1 MEEVIFSGTQN
12 KKALGMSEVALII
25 ENNENILPIDYKE
38 VALTRRLFRSGE
50 SDYLLNRIPC
60 RLLDIT
66 NLLMDTGL
74 GQGAYSVMEQ
84 GMIDEIVSEKT
95 DNRRR
100 ILEEAAGITKYK
112 TRRRSTWN
120 RLEATQA
127 DLTRIEDIIAEVK
140 RQVDYLQRQV
150 GRARKYQEQKQELD
164 DSEVLLGRYVFFELH
179 GELSPLQEELA
190 KINRNSESSFAEFA
204 ARESSLEKS
213 RIPVIVAINGACV
226 GGGVDMISA
235 CDIRYATKDAFF
247 CIQETNLGLVADVG
261 TLQRLPKLIPEGIV
275 RELALTGRK
284 LRADEAEKFGLIS
297 EIFDDQESMLNHA
310 MDMAREIASKSP
322 LAISGIKEVI
332 NYSRDHSVDE
342 SLNYVALWNAAM
354 KYEDDLKE
362 TFIAKMEKREEKFE
376 GLKKKGKYFEK

>member
-1 MEEVIFSGTQN
+1 MEYKCFKYSLKDHIAHVILSRGDELNTMIKDFWT
-12 KKALGMSEVALII
+12 E
-25 ENNENILPIDYKE
+25 LP
-38 VALTRRLFRSGE
+38 
-50 SDYLLNRIPC
+50 
-60 RLLDIT
+60 
-66 NLLMDTGL
+66 NL
-74 GQGAYSVMEQ
+74 
-84 GMIDEIVSEKT
+84 IDEISNEGQARV
-95 DNRRR
+95 
-100 ILEEAAGITKYK
+100 ILISAEGKHFTAGM
-112 TRRRSTWN
+112 
-120 RLEATQA
+120 
-127 DLTRIEDIIAEVK
+127 DLGNFT
-140 RQVDYLQRQV
+140 
-150 GRARKYQEQKQELD
+150 
-164 DSEVLLGRYVFFELH
+164 DSELAGNNEH
-179 GELSPLQEELA
+179 QGLQNEAIYRLT
-190 KINRNSESSFAEFA
+190 KDLQYSF
-204 ARESSLEKS
+204 SSLEKS

-284 LRADEAEKFGLIS
+284 MQADEAEKYGLIS
-297 EIFDDQESMLNHA
+297 AILDDQESMLNHA

-362 TFIAKMEKREEKFE
+362 TFIAKMKKREEKFE
-376 GLKKKGKYFEK
+376 GLKKIGKYFEK

>member
-1 MEEVIFSGTQN
+1 MIKEFW
-12 KKALGMSEVALII
+12 SE
-25 ENNENILPIDYKE
+25 LP
-38 VALTRRLFRSGE
+38 
-50 SDYLLNRIPC
+50 
-60 RLLDIT
+60 
-66 NLLMDTGL
+66 NL
-74 GQGAYSVMEQ
+74 V
-84 GMIDEIVSEKT
+84 DEISNEGQARV
-95 DNRRR
+95 
-100 ILEEAAGITKYK
+100 ILISAEGKHFTAGM
-112 TRRRSTWN
+112 
-120 RLEATQA
+120 
-127 DLTRIEDIIAEVK
+127 DLGNFT
-140 RQVDYLQRQV
+140 
-150 GRARKYQEQKQELD
+150 
-164 DSEVLLGRYVFFELH
+164 DSELTEKNKHQG
-179 GELSPLQEELA
+179 LQNEAIYRLT
-190 KINRNSESSFAEFA
+190 KDLQYSF
-204 ARESSLEKS
+204 SSLEKS

-284 LRADEAEKFGLIS
+284 LGADEAEKFGLIS
-297 EIFDDQESMLNHA
+297 EIFDDHESMLNHA

-376 GLKKKGKYFEK
+376 GLKKKGKYFKN

>member
-1 MEEVIFSGTQN
+1 MKYKCFKYSLNDHIAHVILSRGDELNTMIKDFWT
-12 KKALGMSEVALII
+12 E
-25 ENNENILPIDYKE
+25 LP
-38 VALTRRLFRSGE
+38 
-50 SDYLLNRIPC
+50 
-60 RLLDIT
+60 
-66 NLLMDTGL
+66 NL
-74 GQGAYSVMEQ
+74 
-84 GMIDEIVSEKT
+84 IDEISDEGQARV
-95 DNRRR
+95 
-100 ILEEAAGITKYK
+100 ILISAEGKHFTAGM
-112 TRRRSTWN
+112 
-120 RLEATQA
+120 
-127 DLTRIEDIIAEVK
+127 DLGNFT
-140 RQVDYLQRQV
+140 
-150 GRARKYQEQKQELD
+150 
-164 DSEVLLGRYVFFELH
+164 DSELAENNNHQG
-179 GELSPLQEELA
+179 LQNEAIYRLT
-190 KINRNSESSFAEFA
+190 KDLQYSF
-204 ARESSLEKS
+204 SSLEKS

-284 LRADEAEKFGLIS
+284 LGADEAEKFGLIS
-297 EIFDDQESMLNHA
+297 EIFDDHESMLNHA

-376 GLKKKGKYFEK
+376 GLKKKGKYFKN

>member
-1 MEEVIFSGTQN
+1 MKYKCFKYSLNDHIAHVILSRGDELNTMIKDFWT
-12 KKALGMSEVALII
+12 E
-25 ENNENILPIDYKE
+25 LP
-38 VALTRRLFRSGE
+38 
-50 SDYLLNRIPC
+50 
-60 RLLDIT
+60 
-66 NLLMDTGL
+66 NL
-74 GQGAYSVMEQ
+74 
-84 GMIDEIVSEKT
+84 IDEISDKGQARV
-95 DNRRR
+95 
-100 ILEEAAGITKYK
+100 ILISAEGKHFTAGM
-112 TRRRSTWN
+112 
-120 RLEATQA
+120 
-127 DLTRIEDIIAEVK
+127 DLGNFT
-140 RQVDYLQRQV
+140 
-150 GRARKYQEQKQELD
+150 
-164 DSEVLLGRYVFFELH
+164 DSELAEKNKHQGLH
-179 GELSPLQEELA
+179 NEAIYRLTKDLQY
-190 KINRNSESSFAEFA
+190 SF
-204 ARESSLEKS
+204 SSLEKS

-226 GGGVDMISA
+226 GGGGDMISA

-376 GLKKKGKYFEK
+376 GLKKKGKYFKN

>member
-1 MEEVIFSGTQN
+1 MKYKCFKYNLKDCIAHVILSRGDELNTMIKEFW
-12 KKALGMSEVALII
+12 SE
-25 ENNENILPIDYKE
+25 LP
-38 VALTRRLFRSGE
+38 
-50 SDYLLNRIPC
+50 
-60 RLLDIT
+60 
-66 NLLMDTGL
+66 NL
-74 GQGAYSVMEQ
+74 V
-84 GMIDEIVSEKT
+84 DEISNEGQARV
-95 DNRRR
+95 
-100 ILEEAAGITKYK
+100 ILISAEGKHFTAGM
-112 TRRRSTWN
+112 
-120 RLEATQA
+120 
-127 DLTRIEDIIAEVK
+127 DLGNFT
-140 RQVDYLQRQV
+140 
-150 GRARKYQEQKQELD
+150 
-164 DSEVLLGRYVFFELH
+164 DSELTEKNKHQG
-179 GELSPLQEELA
+179 LQNEAIYRLT
-190 KINRNSESSFAEFA
+190 KDLQYSF
-204 ARESSLEKS
+204 SSLEKS

-284 LRADEAEKFGLIS
+284 LGADEAEKFGLIS

>member
-1 MEEVIFSGTQN
+1 MEYKCFKYSLKNQIAHVILSRGDELNTMIKDFWT
-12 KKALGMSEVALII
+12 E
-25 ENNENILPIDYKE
+25 LP
-38 VALTRRLFRSGE
+38 
-50 SDYLLNRIPC
+50 
-60 RLLDIT
+60 
-66 NLLMDTGL
+66 NL
-74 GQGAYSVMEQ
+74 
-84 GMIDEIVSEKT
+84 IDEISNEGQA
-95 DNRRR
+95 RA
-100 ILEEAAGITKYK
+100 ILISAEGKHFTAGM
-112 TRRRSTWN
+112 
-120 RLEATQA
+120 
-127 DLTRIEDIIAEVK
+127 DLGNFT
-140 RQVDYLQRQV
+140 
-150 GRARKYQEQKQELD
+150 
-164 DSEVLLGRYVFFELH
+164 DSELAGNNEH
-179 GELSPLQEELA
+179 QGLQNEAIYRLT
-190 KINRNSESSFAEFA
+190 KDLQYSF
-204 ARESSLEKS
+204 SSLEKS

-275 RELALTGRK
+275 KELALTGRK
-284 LRADEAEKFGLIS
+284 MQADEAEKYGLIS
-297 EIFDDQESMLNHA
+297 AIFDDQESMVNHA

-362 TFIAKMEKREEKFE
+362 TFIAKMEKRQEKFE

>member
-1 MEEVIFSGTQN
+1 MKYKCFKYSLNDHIAHVILSRGDELNTMIKDFWT
-12 KKALGMSEVALII
+12 E
-25 ENNENILPIDYKE
+25 LP
-38 VALTRRLFRSGE
+38 
-50 SDYLLNRIPC
+50 
-60 RLLDIT
+60 
-66 NLLMDTGL
+66 NL
-74 GQGAYSVMEQ
+74 
-84 GMIDEIVSEKT
+84 IDEISDKGQARV
-95 DNRRR
+95 
-100 ILEEAAGITKYK
+100 ILISAEGKHFTAGM
-112 TRRRSTWN
+112 
-120 RLEATQA
+120 
-127 DLTRIEDIIAEVK
+127 DLGNFT
-140 RQVDYLQRQV
+140 
-150 GRARKYQEQKQELD
+150 
-164 DSEVLLGRYVFFELH
+164 DSELAEKNKHKG
-179 GELSPLQEELA
+179 LQNEAIYRLT
-190 KINRNSESSFAEFA
+190 KDLQYSF
-204 ARESSLEKS
+204 SSLEKS

-284 LRADEAEKFGLIS
+284 LGADEAEKFGLIS
-297 EIFDDQESMLNHA
+297 EIFDDHESMLNHA

>member
-1 MEEVIFSGTQN
+1 MD
-12 KKALGMSEVALII
+12 LG
-25 ENNENILPIDYKE
+25 NF
-38 VALTRRLFRSGE
+38 T
-50 SDYLLNRIPC
+50 
-60 RLLDIT
+60 
-66 NLLMDTGL
+66 
-74 GQGAYSVMEQ
+74 
-84 GMIDEIVSEKT
+84 
-95 DNRRR
+95 
-100 ILEEAAGITKYK
+100 
-112 TRRRSTWN
+112 
-120 RLEATQA
+120 
-127 DLTRIEDIIAEVK
+127 
-140 RQVDYLQRQV
+140 
-150 GRARKYQEQKQELD
+150 
-164 DSEVLLGRYVFFELH
+164 DSELTEKNKHQG
-179 GELSPLQEELA
+179 LQNEAIYRLT
-190 KINRNSESSFAEFA
+190 KDLQYSF
-204 ARESSLEKS
+204 SSLEKS

-247 CIQETNLGLVADVG
+247 CI
-261 TLQRLPKLIPEGIV
+261 V

-284 LRADEAEKFGLIS
+284 LGADEAEKFGLIS

-376 GLKKKGKYFEK
+376 GLKKKGKYFKN

>member
-1 MEEVIFSGTQN
+1 MEYKCFKHSLKDHIAHVILSRSEELNTMTKDFWTELPNLIDKISDEGQARVILLSAEGKHFT
-12 KKALGMSEVALII
+12 AGMDLGNFTDSELAG
-25 ENNENILPIDYKE
+25 NNEHQGLQNEAIYR
-38 VALTRRLFRSGE
+38 LTKDL
-50 SDYLLNRIPC
+50 
-60 RLLDIT
+60 
-66 NLLMDTGL
+66 
-74 GQGAYSVMEQ
+74 QYS
-84 GMIDEIVSEKT
+84 
-95 DNRRR
+95 
-100 ILEEAAGITKYK
+100 
-112 TRRRSTWN
+112 
-120 RLEATQA
+120 
-127 DLTRIEDIIAEVK
+127 
-140 RQVDYLQRQV
+140 
-150 GRARKYQEQKQELD
+150 
-164 DSEVLLGRYVFFELH
+164 F
-179 GELSPLQEELA
+179 
-190 KINRNSESSFAEFA
+190 
-204 ARESSLEKS
+204 SSLEKS

-284 LRADEAEKFGLIS
+284 LGADEAEKFGLIS
-297 EIFDDQESMLNHA
+297 EIFDDHESMLNHA

-362 TFIAKMEKREEKFE
+362 TFIAKMEKRENVFQ